1 MKWIIHWPLRKPH
14 ISEVYYQV
22 NWIWWRSMS
31 FYAHQS
37 VKYFMGG
44 IQRMWKYL
52 IVNEFAEHNACL
64 LIFTSKQTREY
75 FETFERKFVFHCLFT
90 PRTYHLI
97 LHTDRGLT
105 ALFQILRSGWRNNHH
120 KNWLYCWLTNWFGD
134 EKILMGG
141 WIKVDH
147 RTHLQTITL
156 KSNSPLHISS
166 KLIHCNKLLKLCHCF
181 FSIDW
186 ANWSFR

>member
-1 MKWIIHWPLRKPH
+1 
-14 ISEVYYQV
+14 
-22 NWIWWRSMS
+22 MS

-105 ALFQILRSGWRNNHH
+105 ALFQILRSG
-120 KNWLYCWLTNWFGD
+120 
-134 EKILMGG
+134 
-141 WIKVDH
+141 
-147 RTHLQTITL
+147 
-156 KSNSPLHISS
+156 
-166 KLIHCNKLLKLCHCF
+166 
-181 FSIDW
+181 
-186 ANWSFR
+186 